1 MRERLDLVITTG
13 AAPSVLALGMART
26 FLRAR
31 TIWIDSIAN
40 AECMSSSGLQARWA
54 AKVWLT
60 QWEHLA
66 KPEGPQYWGSVL

>member
-1 MRERLDLVITTG
+1 MRERPSVVITTG
-13 AAPSVLALGMART
+13 SAPSLVALGMART

-40 AECMSSSGLQARWA
+40 VERLSSSGAQARRVA
-54 AKVWLT
+54 DVWLT

-66 KPEGPQYWGSVL
+66 RPEGPEYWGAVL